1 MATGHADPRRR
12 ERILAATLDHIADEG
27 VAGVSHR
34 KIAARAA
41 VPLGSMTYHFTGIDD
56 LLREAFTLF
65 AGHIVAVFERHLGQA
80 VSPEQAR
87 EAVTDLIHALSEG
100 PRRDLI
106 LTQELYTLAAR
117 RPEYRELTR
126 AWMRDSR
133 RLLERHFDPGTARQL
148 DALIEGL
155 TLHRALD
162 GDGEG
167 EGDSSGG
174 GASCGREL
182 TRQAVERITTTT
194 VATAL
199 A

>member
-1 MATGHADPRRR
+1 MADPQPLEPVTMATGHADPRRR

-65 AGHIVAVFERHLGQA
+65 ADHIVTVFERHLDHA
-80 VSPEQAR
+80 DTHWQAR
-87 EAVTDLIHALSEG
+87 EAVTDLIHALSAG
-100 PRRDLI
+100 TRRDLI

-117 RPEYRELTR
+117 RPEYRELTQS
-126 AWMRDSR
+126 WMRRSR
-133 RLLERHFDPGTARQL
+133 HLLERHFDPDTARQL

-162 GDGEG
+162 DTGT
-167 EGDSSGG
+167 SH
-174 GASCGREL
+174 GREL
-182 TRQAVERITTTT
+182 TRQAVGRIT
-194 VATAL
+194 ATA
-199 A
+199 